1 MGRGRTFIA
10 ALAAGTTLAGA
21 AGVTALATVGGTADH
36 RDAPMIAGD
45 PRVDINDVY
54 VFPAPDAPAST
65 VLVMTVN
72 PLAGLE
78 SPTDFDD
85 AADYQF
91 YVDTDGDARNDR
103 VYSLSFRSTASGQ
116 RVQIGGP
123 GLKPGSVD
131 RGAVGDTI
139 SLSNGGKLTT
149 GVFDDPFFFD
159 LAGFSN
165 GLQFTGDNFFAG
177 LNVSAI
183 VLQLPNSELGG
194 DGADIGVHA
203 GTRRGS
209 TQVDRMGRPAI
220 NTVLIPSSLK
230 DEFNRVAPHRQP
242 DRFGDIVRGNI
253 AQLNGGDT
261 ALATTLTDVL
271 LPDIL
276 TFEVGN
282 TAGFLNG
289 RALADDVIDAELN
302 LLTKGAVTGDGVAN
316 DSAFRTSFPYLAPAN

>member
-1 MGRGRTFIA
+1 
-10 ALAAGTTLAGA
+10 
-21 AGVTALATVGGTADH
+21 
-36 RDAPMIAGD
+36 MIQGD

-54 VFPAPDAPAST
+54 VFAAPDSPDSS
-65 VLVMTVN
+65 VFVMTVN
-72 PLAGLE
+72 PLAGLQ

-91 YVDTDGDARNDR
+91 HVDTDGDARNDR
-103 VYSLSFRSTASGQ
+103 IYSLSFKTTASGQ

-131 RGAVGDTI
+131 KGAVGDTI

-159 LAGFSN
+159 LAGFRN
-165 GLQFTGDNFFAG
+165 GLQFTGDNFFQG

-194 DGADIGVHA
+194 DGAAIGVNA
-203 GTRRGS
+203 GTRRGDA
-209 TQVDRMGRPAI
+209 QVDRMGRPAI

-230 DEFNRVAPHRQP
+230 DEFNRVAPHRQR

-261 ALATTLTDVL
+261 ALAATLTTCCCPTCSPTRWATRADSS
-271 LPDIL
+271 
-276 TFEVGN
+276 TG
-282 TAGFLNG
+282 AGSP
-289 RALADDVIDAELN
+289 
-302 LLTKGAVTGDGVAN
+302 T
-316 DSAFRTSFPYLAPAN
+316 TSSTPS